1 MANEIYISVVSG
13 ISPTVQLYSGATTVG
28 TSFTATEIGTTGE
41 YVASVPSGI
50 PYGYYLVVVTA
61 GTGVK
66 VSSGDL
72 YWDGTK
78 EISPILYE
86 RMHRVGG
93 LDATKPATTTTTT
106 IDAGD
111 IHVNLTGDGVTNTTL
126 TATS

>member
-1 MANEIYISVVSG
+1 MRLQGYINLGWTPKLAV
-13 ISPTVQLYSGATTVG
+13 
-28 TSFTATEIGTTGE
+28 
-41 YVASVPSGI
+41 VPSGI

-106 IDAGD
+106 TTIDAGD